1 MKRFAEVTEIKVYV
15 VGTGMD
21 GVKTLTREAYEIID
35 SADVLIGAGRMLE
48 PFKHLHKKM
57 VCEHSADKIADY
69 INNCGFDKIAVLMSG
84 DCGFYSG
91 AKRLSEFIEC
101 EIISGISTPVYFS
114 SKVGIPWENM
124 KFVSLHGRYGNIAVN
139 VMQNEHCFF
148 LLGGKVTPA
157 EICRTLCR
165 YGFGDVNIFVG
176 ENLCYENERIISGT
190 AESLRE
196 IQSAGLC
203 AVIAENKNYIKYIP
217 SGIDD
222 GDFIRTEIPMTKAEV
237 RAVAVSKLNIGRDSI
252 CWDIGCGTGS
262 VSVEMAMKCTDGGV
276 YAFDKKTEAL
286 KLTSENSEK
295 FGCDN
300 IHVFESLF
308 PENIP
313 ENIPVPNCV
322 FIGGASG
329 KISDIIKY
337 VTNLNS
343 SAEIVVTAVSVET
356 LNECMNVFDAEIT
369 QIAVTRTRRIG
380 SHTMFSAENPV
391 FVIKRKIKC
400 VE

>member
-1 MKRFAEVTEIKVYV
+1 MTEIKVDV
-15 VGTGMD
+15 VGMGMD

-48 PFKHLHKKM
+48 PFEHLHKKM
-57 VCEHSADKIADY
+57 IREYSSDKILNY
-69 INNCGFDKIAVLMSG
+69 INNCGHDRIAVLMSG

-91 AKRLSEFIEC
+91 ARKLSESLDC
-101 EIISGISTPVYFS
+101 EIVSGISTPVYFC
-114 SKVGIPWENM
+114 SKIGKQWENM

-148 LLGGKVTPA
+148 LLGGKITPT

-165 YGFGDVNIFVG
+165 YGLGEVSVFVG
-176 ENLCYENERIISGT
+176 ENLCYENERITSGT
-190 AESLRE
+190 AESLRDV
-196 IQSAGLC
+196 QSGKLC
-203 AVIAENKNYIKYIP
+203 AVITENKNYMKYIP

-237 RAVAVSKLNIGRDSI
+237 RAVAVSKFNIGSDSV

-262 VSVEMAMKCTDGGV
+262 VSVEMAVKCTNGGV
-276 YAFDKKTEAL
+276 YAFDKKTEAV

-308 PENIP
+308 PEDIP
-313 ENIPVPNCV
+313 ENIPVPDCV

-337 VTNLNS
+337 VTELNP

-380 SHTMFSAENPV
+380 SHTMLSAENPV